1 MIQARLTLKENRVRK
16 AAGETG
22 IVNDKIAGHEVVRV
36 GDRQIVDRSDLRGLD
51 ALNAIEQNVAVPVQL
66 RASASDGIEGL
77 PQLLRCDLFFSVD
90 PDFIEEPQ
98 DIVLAGNRQ
107 FGTIAFVL
115 QILVPDDADDAKP
128 QQQMLNLAN
137 KLDRRGTVGDYLLLD
152 RSVTAEQAIQKQ
164 RRRSLLRPKTKLGMN
179 LSAEHSP

>member
-1 MIQARLTLKENRVRK
+1 MGDRLGDQLAGRQKVVPGVRGNLEDLEVIQARLTLKENRVRK

-66 RASASDGIEGL
+66 GAAASDGIEGL
-77 PQLLRCDLFFSVD
+77 PQLLGCDLFLSVD

-98 DIVLAGNRQ
+98 NIVLSRNRQ
-107 FGTIAFVL
+107 FGAIEFVL
-115 QILVPDDADDAKP
+115 EILVPDDADDAKP
-128 QQQMLNLAN
+128 QQR
-137 KLDRRGTVGDYLLLD
+137 DVEPG
-152 RSVTAEQAIQKQ
+152 EQAGSTWNC
-164 RRRSLLRPKTKLGMN
+164 RRFSSSRSIR
-179 LSAEHSP
+179 HS